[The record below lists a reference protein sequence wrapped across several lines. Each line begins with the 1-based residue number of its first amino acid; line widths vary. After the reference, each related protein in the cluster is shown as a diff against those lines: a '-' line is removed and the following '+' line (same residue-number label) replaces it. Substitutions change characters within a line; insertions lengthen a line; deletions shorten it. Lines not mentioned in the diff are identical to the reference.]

1 LTGSRTRTPSRTEP
15 ALENERFQPP
25 DLRLALVGA
34 GAIAQ
39 LAHLPVLA
47 KIKGA
52 TLVAICDN
60 DGPKA
65 GALAQRLGVPDVFT
79 DIDELLEYDRLDA
92 VIVATP
98 NHLHEP
104 HVLRALQSKVHVLC
118 ERPLSLTTAGVNRIL
133 ASAEK
138 AGRMVVVG
146 NNHRFRSDVQQLNR
160 FLQGGELGRIV
171 GMRAGQYQFS
181 AGHQGWRFRKAE
193 AGGGA
198 FFEHGYPLLDLALW
212 LTDFPDP
219 VRVSAHMDRPRPGA
233 VEDTMLVH
241 LQCVGGINYSF
252 DISWAYVG
260 QEERWWFEVLSSRGS
275 ARLAPLRVVKEL
287 NGRPTNVSP
296 TGAAARESVF
306 LQSYRAELAHFVAM
320 MREEAAYEPPT
331 DQLRV
336 MQVVDAIYRSA
347 EEGREIAL

>member
-1 LTGSRTRTPSRTEP
+1 MTGARKTPLRGEAIEP
-15 ALENERFQPP
+15 DRAPPLEYRI
-25 DLRLALVGA
+25 ALVGA

-47 KIKGA
+47 KVKGA

-92 VIVATP
+92 VIIATP

-104 HVLRALQSKVHVLC
+104 HVLRALKARVHVLC
-118 ERPLSLTTAGVNRIL
+118 ERPLSLTSAGVNRIL
-133 ASAEK
+133 TAAQA
-138 AGRMVVVG
+138 AGKMVVVG

-160 FLQGGELGRIV
+160 FLQGGELGKIV
-171 GMRAGQYQFS
+171 GMRAGHYQF
-181 AGHQGWRFRKAE
+181 GTGEHGWRFRKAE
-193 AGGGA
+193 AGGGV

-212 LTDFPDP
+212 LADFPEP
-219 VRVSAHMDRPRPGA
+219 LRVSAHTGHVRSGA
-233 VEDTMLVH
+233 VEDSMLVN
-241 LQCVGGINYSF
+241 LECANGANFSF
-252 DISWAYVG
+252 DVSWSYVG
-260 QEERWWFEVLSSRGS
+260 QDERWWFEVISTRGS

-320 MREEAAYEPPT
+320 LGNQAPYEAPD
-331 DQLRV
+331 DQLKVMRV
-336 MQVVDAIYRSA
+336 MEAIYRSA
-347 EEGREIAL
+347 EEGREIIL

>member
-1 LTGSRTRTPSRTEP
+1 MTAERARTPPRNEPVEAERTH
-15 ALENERFQPP
+15 A

-52 TLVAICDN
+52 SLVAICDN
-60 DGPKA
+60 DGVKA
-65 GALAQRLGVPDVFT
+65 GALAQRLAVPDVFT
-79 DIDELLEYDRLDA
+79 DLEELLEQGGIDA
-92 VIVATP
+92 VVIATP

-104 HVLRALQSKVHVLC
+104 HVLRALRSKVHVLC
-118 ERPLSLTTAGVNRIL
+118 ERPLSLTSQGVHRIL

-138 AGRMVVVG
+138 AGCMVVVG
-146 NNHRFRSDVQQLNR
+146 NNHRFRADVQQLNR
-160 FLQGGELGRIV
+160 FLQGGELGRII
-171 GMRAGQYQFS
+171 GMRAGQYGFKTGQ
-181 AGHQGWRFRKAE
+181 HGWRFRPAE

-198 FFEHGYPLLDLALW
+198 FMEHGYPLLDLALW
-212 LTDFPDP
+212 LSDFPEP
-219 VRVSAHMDRPRPGA
+219 LRVSAHIDRPKPGA

-241 LQCVGGINYSF
+241 LECAGGISYSF

-260 QEERWWFEVLSSRGS
+260 QEERWWFEVLSTRGS
-275 ARLAPLRVVKEL
+275 ARLAPLRVVKDL

-320 MREEAAYEPPT
+320 LHDQAPYEQPD
-331 DQLRV
+331 DQLKVMRV
-336 MQVVDAIYRSA
+336 VEAIYRSA
-347 EEGREIAL
+347 DEGREIKL